1 MGVVYQAEDTK
12 LGRTVALKFLPPEI
26 SDDQQALERF
36 LREARAA
43 AALNHPHI
51 CTVYEIDEHEGAPFI
66 AMELLE
72 GETLKQRISGQPV
85 KEADVLR
92 LGRQVAEALAE
103 AHSKGIV
110 HRDIK
115 PANIFV
121 TRSGHAKILDF
132 GLAKLTLQ
140 TAETDAAQI
149 SSDPT
154 QADLTS
160 PGSAVGTVA
169 YMSPEQALGEE
180 VDTRTD
186 LFSVGAVL
194 YEMATGRQAFTGAAT
209 AAVFDAILH
218 KEPVPV
224 ARVNP
229 EVLPEV
235 EQVIRKALQKDRE
248 LRYQTSA
255 DLAADLRRMEHQ
267 STSGQSVVS
276 VPATQ
281 RSESDGALVGAEALG
296 VPSGAAAVRKVGSA
310 AEQTIAASDSSS
322 SAIQAI
328 DRAGARHWKG
338 IVTAVVLV
346 AAVGSL
352 TMWYLNRPL
361 AMTEED
367 DLLLTDF
374 VNTTGDPVFDVTLK
388 QALAVKLR
396 ESPFLNVYPDSK
408 LRETLKFMER
418 SVDDRITQAVGR
430 EICQR
435 REIKAMMTG
444 QIAPLGDQYV
454 VTLDAIDC
462 QSGDSL
468 ALQQVEAGSKEEVL
482 AAVGTAT
489 SRMRGK
495 LGESLASIERY
506 DAPVEQATTSSLE
519 ALQAYSLGVEE
530 RTRSGD
536 HASVPFFER
545 ALEIDPRFALAY
557 ARLGTI
563 YRNFGELE
571 KATEYR
577 TRAYELR
584 GRVSELERLY
594 ITSHY
599 YGTLGDLDQQNET
612 YELWKRTYPRNWT
625 APHNLALNL
634 MVKGEFG
641 RALVEAQEALRLE
654 PNHGLAYHKVVW
666 AYRCLGRIDEAKAVA
681 QQAVDRDLALTYIHE
696 SLAQIAALEGDD
708 AALREH
714 LDSQDGTIH
723 ESRMLF
729 LEAGFE
735 AQTGKMAAARTLVE
749 RAEATALRQGLTEA
763 AGRFPAWMAL
773 AEVEVGET
781 ARSLINAEK
790 ALSIAR
796 SRSVLPW
803 VATALA
809 RAGASTEATE
819 LLDEIEVRYPQDTLV
834 QSYWI
839 PAIQA
844 ALALG
849 RGEPG
854 EAITLLEIAR
864 DEENGRQ
871 VTIYLRALA
880 HLENGSVSEAAA
892 EFERLVG
899 LPDMGQPLI
908 ERPLSH
914 LGLARTYALGGDLT
928 EARRAYQ
935 AFFDSWQEADE
946 DIPILIE
953 ARAEYTNLQ

>member
-26 SDDQQALERF
+26 ADDQQALERF

-72 GETLKQRISGQPV
+72 GETLKHRISGQPV
-85 KEADVLR
+85 KEPEVLR

-121 TRSGHAKILDF
+121 TRNGHAKILDF

-140 TAETDAAQI
+140 TADPDAAQI

-194 YEMATGRQAFTGAAT
+194 YEMATGRQAFSGVST

-235 EQVIRKALQKDRE
+235 EQVISKALQKDRE

-267 STSGQSVVS
+267 SASGHSVIS
-276 VPATQ
+276 TPITLP
-281 RSESDGALVGAEALG
+281 SESERALSGAEALG
-296 VPSGAAAVRKVGSA
+296 APSS
-310 AEQTIAASDSSS
+310 AASDSSS
-322 SAIQAI
+322 SAIQSI

-338 IVTAVVLV
+338 IVAAVVLV
-346 AAVGSL
+346 AAVGVI

-374 VNTTGDPVFDVTLK
+374 VNTTGDPVFDGTLK

-408 LRETLKFMER
+408 VRETLKFMER

-444 QIAPLGDQYV
+444 QIARLGDQYV
-454 VTLDAIDC
+454 VTLEAIDC

-468 ALQQVEAGSKEEVL
+468 TLQQVEAGSKEEVL

-489 SRMRGK
+489 SRMRSK

-530 RTRSGD
+530 RARSGD

-563 YRNFGELE
+563 YRNFFELE

-584 GRVSELERLY
+584 DRVSERERLY

-599 YGTLGDLDQQNET
+599 HGSLGDRDQQNET
-612 YELWKRTYPRNWT
+612 YELWKRTYPRDWT

-634 MVKGEFG
+634 IVKGEFD

-654 PNHGLAYHKVVW
+654 PNHGLSYHKVVW
-666 AYRCLGRIDEAKAVA
+666 AYLCLGRIDEAKAVA
-681 QQAVDRDLALTYIHE
+681 RQAVDRGLAVTYIHE
-696 SLAQIAALEGDD
+696 ILAKIAALEGDN

-735 AQTGKMAAARTLVE
+735 AQIGNMAAARTLVE

-773 AEVEVGET
+773 AEAEVGET
-781 ARSLINAEK
+781 ARSLINAER

-796 SRSVLPW
+796 NRSVLPW

-809 RAGASTEATE
+809 RAGAGTEAAE
-819 LLDEIEVRYPQDTLV
+819 LLDEIEVRYPQDTAL
-834 QSYWI
+834 QSFWI
-839 PAIQA
+839 PAIAA

-854 EAITLLEIAR
+854 EAITLLESAR

-871 VTIYLRALA
+871 VTIYLRAVA
-880 HLENGSVSEAAA
+880 HLENGSVGEAAA

-908 ERPLSH
+908 QRPLSH
-914 LGLARTYALGGDLT
+914 LGLARTYALAGDLT

-953 ARAEYTNLQ
+953 AREEYKNL